1 MSKDMPSVE
10 SLKIWHP
17 SAALDHGLGGNHG
30 LKSKSSSQTIPLS
43 MPGLETKAAC
53 PMSLNEL

>member
-1 MSKDMPSVE
+1 MPSFLSFGIDMSKDMPSAE

-30 LKSKSSSQTIPLS
+30 FNPHISQTIREICDNCLPI
-43 MPGLETKAAC
+43 
-53 PMSLNEL
+53 